1 MKGTIAITVALALL
15 LSSPVSGPT
24 QCAATPIQWDGNGH
38 WYELVQE
45 RLTWDQARAAA
56 ESMAWFGFSGHLA
69 TVTSSEENAYVFW
82 TVCAGTT
89 QAWLG
94 GYQDPPESQPAE
106 NWHWVTGEPWEYSH
120 WLSGEPNDFFGAY
133 SESCLQYSMALDGTW
148 NDLPNDGGQ
157 PAYLPYTFVVEYAG
171 PLTGVD
177 HDVVLE
183 TSVALCAT
191 PNPFDDDLLLTYRLG
206 DKTPVRVAVYDV
218 RGRLVSDLLDEW
230 QLAGTRSLRWN
241 GRDRAG
247 REVPSG
253 VYLVAVVT
261 DLGTVRVR
269 AVHLR

>member
-24 QCAATPIQWDGNGH
+24 RCSATPIQWDGNGH

-206 DKTPVRVAVYDV
+206 DKTMNGSSQE
-218 RGRLVSDLLDEW
+218 RGRFGGMVETEPGEKFRVVCTSSQSSRTW
-230 QLAGTRSLRWN
+230 GRSECVPFICA
-241 GRDRAG
+241 DRAAG
-247 REVPSG
+247 SRN
-253 VYLVAVVT
+253 
-261 DLGTVRVR
+261 RR
-269 AVHLR
+269 LRLIRWC